1 MSERKRTKPAGVKP
15 FWNRFPA
22 FFLYPLKLYSIIVLF
37 ALAFLNG
44 FLLNM
49 AASGFAGVIFAG
61 SLALI
66 AGLFSLK
73 YGYDILIK
81 TAHGDLE
88 PPELSGE
95 TFTQG
100 YELPLKQIVV
110 FIVIG
115 IVTVG
120 LMLAWLPLVFV
131 FMVVF
136 VALMPAIIM
145 TLALERSIA
154 AALNPRELGSMAFR
168 IGWPYFAVLGLIVL
182 LNGGAGTVMNFFGQG
197 LPPGAFMF
205 LNGFVQ
211 NYFWFVIMHL
221 MGYLL
226 LQYHG
231 RIGFEP
237 AYLQEDDDGWGDL
250 LAPVHEHID
259 NGNHDAAAELLV
271 SLMREHPE
279 HEIALRQRRHQV
291 LKLTDR
297 ESALIQ
303 NAGTLMA
310 MLIDGNRLREATDVY
325 VDITDTDPEL
335 RPARE
340 GDYEPLMN
348 MLVQRG
354 EHRRAVRM
362 ANGFHKAFPDSDAI
376 PPLYLE
382 VARVMSESLQQ
393 PKQARQIL
401 DFLVKKF
408 PQHPVAARAQSLR
421 DVLTT

>member
-1 MSERKRTKPAGVKP
+1 MSERKRTNPLGVKP

-22 FFLYPLKLYSIIVLF
+22 FFLYPFKLYSIIVLF

-44 FLLNM
+44 FLLNI
-49 AASGFAGVIFAG
+49 AAGGFTGLIFAG
-61 SLALI
+61 LLGLI

-73 YGYDILIK
+73 YGYDILLK

-88 PPELSGE
+88 PPELNGE
-95 TFTQG
+95 TFSQG
-100 YELPLKQIVV
+100 YDLPLKQFVV

-115 IVTVG
+115 FVMVG
-120 LMLAWLPLVFV
+120 LMFAWMPLVFV

-145 TLALERSIA
+145 TLALEQSIA
-154 AALNPRELGSMAFR
+154 AALNPRELGNMAFR

-182 LNGGAGTVMNFFGQG
+182 LNGGAGTVMSFFGQG

-237 AYLQEDDDGWGDL
+237 AYLQEEDDGWGGL
-250 LAPVHEHID
+250 LDPVHEHID
-259 NGNHDAAAELLV
+259 NGHYDAAAELLGG
-271 SLMREHPE
+271 LMRQHPE
-279 HEIALRQRRHQV
+279 HEIPLRQRRHQV
-291 LKLTDR
+291 LKLTDS

-310 MLIDGNRLREATDVY
+310 MLIDANRLREATDVY
-325 VDITDTDPEL
+325 IDITDTDPEL

-340 GDYEPLMN
+340 SDYEPLMN

-362 ANGFHKAFPDSDAI
+362 ASGFHKAFPDSDAI

-393 PKQARQIL
+393 PVKARQIL

-408 PQHPVAARAQSLR
+408 PDHPVAARAESLR
-421 DVLTT
+421 AVLTN